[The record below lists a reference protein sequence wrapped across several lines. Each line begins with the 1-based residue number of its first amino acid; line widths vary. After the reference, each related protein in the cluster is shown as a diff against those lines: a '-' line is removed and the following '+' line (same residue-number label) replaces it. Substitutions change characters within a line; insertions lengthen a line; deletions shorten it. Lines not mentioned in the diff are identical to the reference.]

1 MRKLYFLSVLL
12 VSMVSCTSPKVE
24 KKDVVKDVVV
34 QYDLKDIKKRGKLV
48 VVTDYNSTNYFIY
61 RGTPMGYQ
69 LELLNEFCDY
79 IGIRLE
85 IVIDNNIESCIQKL
99 NDGEVDLIAKN
110 LTVTKQRAER
120 IQFTE
125 PHTYSKQVL
134 VQRKQKTGA
143 SLSGTNNNSF
153 NELIRNQLDLAG
165 KTIYVPKSSSYAS
178 RLEHLADEIGDSI
191 NVVEIPDYETE
202 QLIGLVA
209 EGEIEFTVTDE
220 NLAKVNTNY
229 YNNIDIN
236 TVISFPQKLAWGVRK
251 TSPDLLQVVN
261 TWMMHFK
268 RTASYALIKKKYYE
282 NRRSSHIA
290 NNSYH
295 SIKGGRFSPFDDIIK
310 KEAGELDWDWRLVA
324 SIIYQ
329 ESRFLPDI
337 KSWAGASGLMQLMP
351 ETAKRFKVK
360 DVFSPEENIK
370 GGVQLLKWLDERM
383 ALRVNDP
390 QERIKFVLAS
400 YNVGIG
406 HVLDAMK
413 LAEKNGK
420 DPQVWRGNVDYY
432 LLNKS
437 KPTYY
442 KDPVVEFGYCRGEE
456 PYLYVNEILDRYEHY
471 KNLVN

>member
-1 MRKLYFLSVLL
+1 MRKVYFLSVVLCLL
-12 VSMVSCTSPKVE
+12 VSCAPPAVKNKVVE
-24 KKDVVKDVVV
+24 KDAVVK
-34 QYDLKDIKKRGKLV
+34 YDLKDIKKRGKLV

-79 IGIRLE
+79 VGIKLE
-85 IVIDNNIESCIQKL
+85 IIIDNDIESCIDKL
-99 NDGEVDLIAKN
+99 NSGEVDLIAKN
-110 LTVTKQRAER
+110 LTVTKQRAEK

-134 VQRKQKTGA
+134 VQRKQETSSRT
-143 SLSGTNNNSF
+143 SLANNSF

-165 KTIYVPKSSSYAS
+165 KTIYVPQSSSYAS

-191 NVVEIPDYETE
+191 NIVEIPDYETE

-209 EGEIEFTVTDE
+209 EGEINYTVTDE
-220 NLAKVNTNY
+220 NLAKVNTNFY
-229 YNNIDIN
+229 DNIDVN

-268 RTASYALIKKKYYE
+268 KTASYALIRKKYYE

-290 NNSYH
+290 NDNFH
-295 SIKGGRFSPFDDIIK
+295 SIRGGHFSPFDDIIK
-310 KEAGELDWDWRLVA
+310 KEARELDWDWRLIA

-351 ETAKRFKVK
+351 ETAKRFHVK

-370 GGVQLLKWLDERM
+370 GGVEFLKWLDKRM

-390 QERIKFVLAS
+390 QERVKFVLAS

-420 DPQVWRGNVDYY
+420 DPQKWRGNVDFY

-437 KPTYY
+437 NPVYY